1 MWVPPQIIRLLW
13 MPPKILSSLT
23 NKDLPK
29 FFFYPPKIFQSPL
42 SLEIWSTFQFL
53 SCLPAVVS
61 LLNSFCLLFRSL
73 LPSCQL
79 VFLQMNFVSLW
90 TNGRCPIRSSILI
103 IVAFKTKGLNF
114 YCLKW
119 YAPKIKTF
127 FIVQKIDVIR
137 KYRASFPKFKMKNFL
152 FVLFYHLKGLT

>member
-1 MWVPPQIIRLLW
+1 M
-13 MPPKILSSLT
+13 
-23 NKDLPK
+23 
-29 FFFYPPKIFQSPL
+29 FYPPKIFQSPL

-53 SCLPAVVS
+53 SCRPAVVS

-90 TNGRCPIRSSILI
+90 TNGRCPIKSSILI

-127 FIVQKIDVIR
+127 LFFYCSKDRRKTKIQ
-137 KYRASFPKFKMKNFL
+137 SQFPKIQNEKL
-152 FVLFYHLKGLT
+152 FVCPFLSPKMFNLTSLKLFMS